1 MANEMIKKNN
11 TEEKSTEVI
20 NKPYFVPRVDVQY
33 DEKETVIYAEMPG
46 VDDKSVDISLDDK
59 NLIVTGYCQLQIPD
73 GYSLKWQEYK
83 IGNYRKSFLLNE
95 KVETSKISA
104 EMKNGILKIILPV
117 KEKCKPVKIKVK
129 AS

>member
-1 MANEMIKKNN
+1 MANEMIKKTN
-11 TEEKSTEVI
+11 TEEKSTEVE

-46 VDDKSVDISLDDK
+46 VDDKSVDISLEDK
-59 NLIVTGYCQLQIPD
+59 NLVVTGYCQLQIPE

-104 EMKNGILKIILPV
+104 EMKNGILKIVLPV

>member
-95 KVETSKISA
+95 KVGTSKISA